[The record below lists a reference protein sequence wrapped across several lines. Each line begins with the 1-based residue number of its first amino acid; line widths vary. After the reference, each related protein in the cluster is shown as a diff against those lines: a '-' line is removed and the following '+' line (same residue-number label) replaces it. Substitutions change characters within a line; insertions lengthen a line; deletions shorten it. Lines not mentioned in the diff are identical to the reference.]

1 MPLPWICRHETA
13 MELMRQTHGDG
24 ETLVSGKSR
33 TRRFGFCPTVIGL
46 VQGPEFGSPN
56 AQPGLDE
63 VFRFREK

>member
-1 MPLPWICRHETA
+1 

-46 VQGPEFGSPN
+46 FQGPGFGSPN
-56 AQPGLDE
+56 AQAGLDE